1 MARRNDHTREE
12 LVSMTLEQVKL
23 FLNEHPHH
31 ELSLRKVAGMIGYV
45 PSTLVNVF
53 GNYNLLLLH
62 AVAQTLDELFAE
74 AEAQMNSATSPE
86 DALRKLAYC
95 YQEFAAAH
103 PYRWQLIFQHTMNGD
118 ELPEWQSERINSMTS
133 MLETLIRQIT
143 PQKSDTDILEASRVL
158 WAGVHGITLLSVD
171 DKLFTSVPVD
181 AKALIDNLLNT
192 YLNAWHV

>member
-95 YQEFAAAH
+95 YQEFAASH

-143 PQKSDTDILEASRVL
+143 PQKSDADILEASRVL

-192 YLNAWHV
+192 YLNAWHA